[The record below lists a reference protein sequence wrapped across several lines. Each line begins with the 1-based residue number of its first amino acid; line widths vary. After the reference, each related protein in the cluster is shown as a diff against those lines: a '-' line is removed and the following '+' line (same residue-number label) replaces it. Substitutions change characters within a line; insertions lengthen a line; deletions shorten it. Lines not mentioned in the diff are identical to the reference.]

1 MLEKR
6 NQPVSNLSGGM
17 KRKLQLAIA
26 LIGAPKVIYSL
37 PNQREK
43 KQIKQNSLQEKSFCP
58 PEIFHNVGYVIL
70 YCERRYYDSTMASF
84 RKYKKG
90 N

>member
-43 KQIKQNSLQEKSFCP
+43 KQIKQNSLQEKVFALLK
-58 PEIFHNVGYVIL
+58 FFTVVGYVIL
-70 YCERRYYDSTMASF
+70 YCEMRYYDSTMASF